1 MSPQTLLVTGASG
14 HLGRLVLET
23 LLERHPADRL
33 VAAVRTPAAVAEL
46 AARGVQVREADYT
59 RPDTLRAAFQG
70 VDRLL
75 LVSSNA
81 VGQRLVQHRA
91 VVDAAQAAGVGLLA
105 YTSVLRADTSP
116 LGLAQDHV
124 ETEALIRASGLPW
137 VFLRNGW
144 YTDNHTASLPA
155 ILAHGAVLG
164 AAGDGR
170 FSTAARADYAA
181 AAAEVLLAAHPEGQT
196 LELAGDTAYTLADL
210 AAEIARQTGKA
221 IAYHDL
227 PQADFAAALTAAGLP
242 GAFADLLADS
252 DAGAKQ
258 GGLFDAGH
266 QLSRLIGRPTTPLA
280 ETVRRALA

>member
-1 MSPQTLLVTGASG
+1 MSPQTLLVTGSSG
-14 HLGRLVLET
+14 QLGRLVLEA
-23 LLERHPADRL
+23 LLERHPAERL
-33 VAAVRTPAAVAEL
+33 VAAVRHPAAVADL

-59 RPDTLRAAFQG
+59 RPETLRSAFQG

-75 LVSSNA
+75 LISSNA
-81 VGQRLVQHRA
+81 IGQRTAQHRA
-91 VVDAAQAAGVGLLA
+91 VVEAARAAGVGLLA

-116 LGLAQDHV
+116 LGLAREHV
-124 ETEALIRASGLPW
+124 ETEALVRASGLPW

-144 YTDNHTASLPA
+144 YTENHTASLPA

-164 AAGDGR
+164 AAGEGR
-170 FSTAARADYAA
+170 FATAARADYAA
-181 AAAEVLLAAHPEGQT
+181 AAAQVLLADHPEGQT

-210 AAEIARQTGKA
+210 AGEIARQTGKP
-221 IAYHDL
+221 IVYRDL
-227 PQADFAAALTAAGLP
+227 PQAEFAGALTAVGLP

-258 GGLFDAGH
+258 GGLDDAGG